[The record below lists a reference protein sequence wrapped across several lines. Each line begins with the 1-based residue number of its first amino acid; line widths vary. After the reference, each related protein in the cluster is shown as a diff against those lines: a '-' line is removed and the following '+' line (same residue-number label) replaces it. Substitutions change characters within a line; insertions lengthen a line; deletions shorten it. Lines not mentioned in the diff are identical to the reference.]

1 MLNINTINQELE
13 QFCHLYNLPIQHL
26 GKILKDPKVIPMIRG
41 KAFEFSVCDK
51 LESIL
56 NTEIWRVDKPFIN
69 PQLGSH
75 DEDVSIQH
83 LSTKQKFTIEC
94 KLSAKGEF
102 RITTNGEYCIK
113 VKCMRS
119 RTLGPVQVERLAP
132 ILGISTESLRVHN
145 DQYRSQD
152 FDFVVTSLANA
163 FYETD
168 KNGIFIWQPTKMG
181 QQFLIQKYG
190 DNLSNEEYQD
200 RAFSDMYIARSSDIA
215 ITTQNNILCT
225 RRACTNQTNCGFIP
239 NYPQITFDKNLNVIN
254 GSWLP
259 ISQIETLLDLGE

>member
-1 MLNINTINQELE
+1 MPNMNTMNQELE
-13 QFCHLYNLPIQHL
+13 QFCRLYNLPIQHL

-56 NTEIWRVDKPFIN
+56 NTEIWKVDKPFIN

-83 LSTKQKFTIEC
+83 LNTNQKFTIEC

-102 RITTNGEYCIK
+102 RQIPNGQYCIK

-119 RTLGPVQVERLAP
+119 RTLGTTQVQRLAP
-132 ILGISTESLRVHN
+132 TLGISPESLAIHN
-145 DQYRSQD
+145 DQYRPQD
-152 FDFVVTSLANA
+152 FDFVITSLANA

-168 KNGIFIWQPTKMG
+168 ENGIFIWQPTEIGK
-181 QQFLIQKYG
+181 QFLIQKYG
-190 DNLSNEEYQD
+190 DNLSDEEYQD
-200 RAFSDMYIARSSDIA
+200 RAFLDMYIARSSDIS

-239 NYPQITFDKNLNVIN
+239 NYPQIIFDENLNVIN
-254 GSWLP
+254 DTWLP
-259 ISQIETLLDLGE
+259 ISQIETLLNLDE